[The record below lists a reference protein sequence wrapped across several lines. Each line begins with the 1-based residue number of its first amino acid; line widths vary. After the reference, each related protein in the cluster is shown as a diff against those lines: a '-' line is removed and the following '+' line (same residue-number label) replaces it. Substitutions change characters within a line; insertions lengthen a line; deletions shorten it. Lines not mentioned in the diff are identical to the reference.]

1 MGLMD
6 RINAA
11 AQESAK
17 QGGGRPQREHK
28 FLLSGLFT
36 PAEVVTEPEEES
48 KVVVAG
54 LREAKVKREYSE
66 SPIKRVFEVYRAD
79 FLKLLRC
86 VAIFIVST
94 LPIIIAITLGLQY
107 YENYILG
114 GTYNFMANIG
124 VGYPGVG
131 DSISQAVSIQ
141 QWQVYEPVF
150 LMAVGAAFIC
160 SIFMPGLFYC
170 AKRCYHQDSFKKIV
184 ITFFMGV
191 KKYWWKFMICVFV
204 GLGIV
209 AAMGTSIFYLFSQ
222 QSLGTAGAGAYCAV
236 VFTWVIGAPL
246 LLIPMTMMTQF
257 TQYNLTFI
265 QTLKNALVFIFN
277 TPFTIIITGLV
288 CGAPLFLMFATL
300 IVRIIAFIV
309 IALAGYTLWALWLTA
324 IGKRS
329 MDKCIEYRNANLRK
343 IQIAERQAQ
352 KANYNGQAKKKKPAQ
367 TYQNPKKKKKK

>member
-17 QGGGRPQREHK
+17 QGGGRAPREHK
-28 FLLSGLFT
+28 FLLSSLFT
-36 PAEVVTEPEEES
+36 PAEVVTEPEEVG

-54 LREAKVKREYSE
+54 LREAQVKREYSE
-66 SPIKRVFEVYRAD
+66 SPFRREFEVYRAD

-94 LPIIIAITLGLQY
+94 LPIIIAATLGLQY
-107 YENYILG
+107 YEKYILG
-114 GTYNFMANIG
+114 GTYNFMASIG

-131 DSISQAVSIQ
+131 DSISQAVAVQ
-141 QWQVYEPVF
+141 QWQVYEPIF
-150 LMAVGAAFIC
+150 LMTVAAAFIC

-209 AAMGTSIFYLFSQ
+209 AAMGTSFFYVMSQ
-222 QSLGTAGAGAYCAV
+222 KSLGTAGAGAYCAV

-257 TQYNLTFI
+257 TQYNLSFI

-277 TPFTIIITGLV
+277 TPFTVIFTGIF
-288 CGAPLFLMFATL
+288 CAAPLFLMFTTL
-300 IVRIIAFIV
+300 VVKIIAFII

-324 IGKRS
+324 LGKRS
-329 MDKCIEYRNANLRK
+329 MDRCIAYRNADLKK

-352 KANYNGQAKKKKPAQ
+352 RNSYNGQAKKKKPVQ

>member
-17 QGGGRPQREHK
+17 QGGGRAPREHK
-28 FLLSGLFT
+28 FLLSSLFT
-36 PAEVVTEPEEES
+36 PAEVVTEPEEVG

-54 LREAKVKREYSE
+54 LREAQVKRDYSD
-66 SPIKRVFEVYRAD
+66 SPFKRVFQVYRAD

-94 LPIIIAITLGLQY
+94 LPIIIAATLGLQY
-107 YENYILG
+107 YEKYILG
-114 GTYNFMANIG
+114 GTYNFMASIG

-131 DSISQAVSIQ
+131 DSISQAVAVQ
-141 QWQVYEPVF
+141 QWQVYEPIF
-150 LMAVGAAFIC
+150 LMTVAAAFIC

-170 AKRCYHQDSFKKIV
+170 AKRCYHQDGFKKIV

-209 AAMGTSIFYLFSQ
+209 AAMGTSFFYVMSQ
-222 QSLGTAGAGAYCAV
+222 KSLGTAGAGAYCAV
-236 VFTWVIGAPL
+236 VFTWIIGAPL

-257 TQYNLTFI
+257 TQYNLSFI

-277 TPFTIIITGLV
+277 TPFTVIFTGIF
-288 CGAPLFLMFATL
+288 CAAPLFLMFTTL
-300 IVRIIAFIV
+300 VVKIIAFII

-324 IGKRS
+324 LGKRS
-329 MDKCIEYRNANLRK
+329 MDRCIAYRNADLKK

-352 KANYNGQAKKKKPAQ
+352 RNSYNGQAKKKKPVQ

>member
-17 QGGGRPQREHK
+17 QGGGRAPREHK
-28 FLLSGLFT
+28 FLLSSLFT
-36 PAEVVTEPEEES
+36 PAEVVTEPEEVG

-54 LREAKVKREYSE
+54 LREAQVKRDYSE
-66 SPIKRVFEVYRAD
+66 SPFRRVFEVYRAD

-94 LPIIIAITLGLQY
+94 LPIIIAATLGLQY
-107 YENYILG
+107 YEKYILG
-114 GTYNFMANIG
+114 GTYNFMAGIG
-124 VGYPGVG
+124 VGYPGIG
-131 DSISQAVSIQ
+131 DSISQAVAVQ
-141 QWQVYEPVF
+141 QWQVYEPIF
-150 LMAVGAAFIC
+150 LMTVAAAFIC

-170 AKRCYHQDSFKKIV
+170 VKRCYHQDSFKKIV

-209 AAMGTSIFYLFSQ
+209 AAMGTSFFYLRSQ

-236 VFTWVIGAPL
+236 VFTWIIGAPL

-257 TQYNLTFI
+257 TQYNLSFI

-277 TPFTIIITGLV
+277 TPFTVIFTGIF
-288 CGAPLFLMFATL
+288 CAAPLFLMFTTL
-300 IVRIIAFIV
+300 VVKIIAFII

-324 IGKRS
+324 LGKRS
-329 MDKCIEYRNANLRK
+329 MDRCIVYRNADLKK

-352 KANYNGQAKKKKPAQ
+352 KNNYNGQAKKKKPVQ

>member
-17 QGGGRPQREHK
+17 QGGGRAPREHK
-28 FLLSGLFT
+28 FLLSSLFT
-36 PAEVVTEPEEES
+36 PAEVVTEPEEEG

-54 LREAKVKREYSE
+54 LREAQVKRDYSE
-66 SPIKRVFEVYRAD
+66 SPFRRVFEVYRAD

-94 LPIIIAITLGLQY
+94 LPIIIAATLGLQY
-107 YENYILG
+107 YEKYILG
-114 GTYNFMANIG
+114 GTYNFMAGIG
-124 VGYPGVG
+124 VGYPGIG
-131 DSISQAVSIQ
+131 DSISQAVAVQ
-141 QWQVYEPVF
+141 QWQVYEPIF
-150 LMAVGAAFIC
+150 LMTVAAAFIC

-170 AKRCYHQDSFKKIV
+170 VKRCYHQDSFKKIV

-209 AAMGTSIFYLFSQ
+209 AAMGTSFFYLRSQ

-236 VFTWVIGAPL
+236 VFTWIIGAPL

-257 TQYNLTFI
+257 TQYNLSFI

-277 TPFTIIITGLV
+277 TPFTIIFTGII
-288 CGAPLFLMFATL
+288 CAGPLFLMFTTL
-300 IVRIIAFIV
+300 VVKIIAFII

-324 IGKRS
+324 LGKRS
-329 MDKCIEYRNANLRK
+329 MDRCIAYRNADLKK

-352 KANYNGQAKKKKPAQ
+352 KNSYNGQAKKKKPVQ

>member
-17 QGGGRPQREHK
+17 QGGGRAPREHK
-28 FLLSGLFT
+28 FLLSSLFT
-36 PAEVVTEPEEES
+36 PAEVVTEPEEVG

-54 LREAKVKREYSE
+54 LREAQVKRDYSD
-66 SPIKRVFEVYRAD
+66 SPFKRVFQVYRAD

-94 LPIIIAITLGLQY
+94 LPIIIAATLGLQY
-107 YENYILG
+107 YEKYILG
-114 GTYNFMANIG
+114 GTYNFMASIG

-131 DSISQAVSIQ
+131 DSISHAVAVQ
-141 QWQVYEPVF
+141 QWQVYEPIF
-150 LMAVGAAFIC
+150 LMTVAAAFIC

-170 AKRCYHQDSFKKIV
+170 VKRCYHQDSFKKIV

-209 AAMGTSIFYLFSQ
+209 AAMGTSFFYVMSQ
-222 QSLGTAGAGAYCAV
+222 ISLGTAGAGAYCAV
-236 VFTWVIGAPL
+236 VFTWIIGAPL

-257 TQYNLTFI
+257 TQYNLSFI

-277 TPFTIIITGLV
+277 TPFTVIFTGIF
-288 CGAPLFLMFATL
+288 CAAPLFLMFTTL
-300 IVRIIAFIV
+300 VVKIIAFII

-324 IGKRS
+324 LGKRS
-329 MDKCIEYRNANLRK
+329 MDRCIAYRNADLKK

-352 KANYNGQAKKKKPAQ
+352 RNSYNGQAKKKKPVQ